1 MNLMDLPVIQADGN
15 PSGTV
20 AVDEAVFGVPFKEPL
35 VHQVVTAYLAGGRAG
50 TSAQKNRSRVRG
62 GGRKPFRQKGTGSA
76 RAGTIRS
83 PLWRGGGTIFAAST
97 RSYAQKVN
105 RKAYRV
111 ALRSILSELV
121 RQDRLRL
128 CDAIELDEPRT
139 RLLIA
144 LLKQLDVVDKRRIFL
159 VTAEHHESL
168 ALACRNVVGVN
179 ASEVAHID
187 PVSLIDH
194 DTVILTSAALKKLES
209 SLQ

>member
-1 MNLMDLPVIQADGN
+1 MQRAVLRQQAHRRQ
-15 PSGTV
+15 GT
-20 AVDEAVFGVPFKEPL
+20 ASTL
-35 VHQVVTAYLAGGRAG
+35 T
-50 TSAQKNRSRVRG
+50 RSEVRG

-121 RQDRLRL
+121 RQERLRL
-128 CDAIELDEPRT
+128 CDAIELEEPRT

-144 LLKQLDVVDKRRIFL
+144 LLRQLGVVDNRRMLLI
-159 VTAEHHESL
+159 TAEHHESL

-194 DTVILTSAALKKLES
+194 DTVILTSAALKKLEL

>member
-1 MNLMDLPVIQADGN
+1 MDLPVIQADGN
-15 PSGTV
+15 PSGMV
-20 AVDEAVFGVPFKEPL
+20 AVDETVFGVPFKEPL

-111 ALRSILSELV
+111 ALRSILSELI

-128 CDAIELDEPRT
+128 CDAIELDGPRT

-144 LLKQLDVVDKRRIFL
+144 LLKQLDVVDKRRILL

-187 PVSLIDH
+187 PVSLIDP
-194 DTVILTSAALKKLES
+194 DTVILTSAALKKLEL

>member
-1 MNLMDLPVIQADGN
+1 MDLPVIQADGN

-111 ALRSILSELV
+111 ALRSILSELI

-128 CDAIELDEPRT
+128 CDAIELDGPRT

-144 LLKQLDVVDKRRIFL
+144 LLKQLNVVDKRRILL

-179 ASEVAHID
+179 ACEVAHID
-187 PVSLIDH
+187 PVSLIDP
-194 DTVILTSAALKKLES
+194 DTVILTSAALKKLEL

>member
-1 MNLMDLPVIQADGN
+1 MDLPVIQADGN

-20 AVDEAVFGVPFKEPL
+20 AVDETVFGVPFKEPL

-50 TSAQKNRSRVRG
+50 TSAQKNRARVRG

-83 PLWRGGGTIFAAST
+83 PLWRGGGTIFAASP

-128 CDAIELDEPRT
+128 CDAIELDAPRT

-144 LLKQLDVVDKRRIFL
+144 LLKRLDIVDKRRILF

-209 SLQ
+209 SLL

>member
-1 MNLMDLPVIQADGN
+1 MPGRWFQRSLAL
-15 PSGTV
+15 
-20 AVDEAVFGVPFKEPL
+20 EPAQL
-35 VHQVVTAYLAGGRAG
+35 GPGAG
-50 TSAQKNRSRVRG
+50 TSAQKKRSQVRG

-83 PLWRGGGTIFAAST
+83 PLWRGGGTIFAATT

-121 RQDRLRL
+121 RQERLRL
-128 CDAIELDEPRT
+128 CDAIELEEPRT

-144 LLKQLDVVDKRRIFL
+144 LLRQLGVVDNRRIL
-159 VTAEHHESL
+159 LITAEHHESL

-194 DTVILTSAALKKLES
+194 DTVILTSAALKKLEL